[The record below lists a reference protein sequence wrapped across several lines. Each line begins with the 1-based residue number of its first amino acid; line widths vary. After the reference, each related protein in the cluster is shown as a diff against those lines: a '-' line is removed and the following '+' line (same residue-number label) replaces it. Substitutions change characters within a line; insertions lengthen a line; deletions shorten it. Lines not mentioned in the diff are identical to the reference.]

1 MAAQDRSKQGKI
13 TIATILTALL
23 AIGFFALALTSP
35 HLRALGGPYGPPEPP
50 SMPEPPHV
58 VLPPPLPPGSFN
70 PDVPVFVP
78 TDVTTAG
85 MGAAPR
91 PDVVAAWALSGIQLV
106 PDTSFPKDD
115 QLKGSSEW
123 ILVRARTGAVYTRPT
138 VFKVKL
144 ERGDILVT
152 VKRPS
157 NMAMIETE
165 LGKISVAAD
174 GDVIV
179 SYNDGILRVQN
190 LDGIG
195 KSVMAQIIPPGQQ
208 DPTVQLAA
216 GFELVAGT
224 RKLTR
229 ADMKP
234 KDGIAR
240 RHFKVLENGMMAVSE
255 FSVESAI
262 QSSDLIADIKQNVS
276 GVKERRILSDM
287 SKMAS
292 VLNYMRGE
300 EGFQAAK

>member
-1 MAAQDRSKQGKI
+1 MSGQDRSNQGKI
-13 TIATILTALL
+13 TIATIVVALL

-35 HLRALGGPYGPPEPP
+35 HLRALGGPYTSPQNEPP
-50 SMPEPPHV
+50 PMPPIIVPPS
-58 VLPPPLPPGSFN
+58 PPPNPFN
-70 PDVPVFVP
+70 PEVPVFVP

-85 MGAAPR
+85 MGAMPR

-106 PDTSFPKDD
+106 PDTLFPREDN
-115 QLKGSSEW
+115 LKGSTEW
-123 ILVRARTGAVYTRPT
+123 ILVRARTGAVYSRPT
-138 VFKVKL
+138 AYKVKL
-144 ERGDILVT
+144 EKGDILVT

-174 GDVIV
+174 GDVV
-179 SYNDGILRVQN
+179 VTYNDGILRVQN
-190 LDGIG
+190 LDGMG
-195 KSVMAQIIPPGQQ
+195 KSVMAQIIPPGQA
-208 DPTVQLAA
+208 DPTVQLAP
-216 GFELVAGT
+216 GFELVAAT
-224 RKLTR
+224 HKLAR

-240 RHFKVLENGMMAVSE
+240 RHFKILENGMMAVSE

-262 QSSDLIADIKQNVS
+262 QNSDLIADIRQNVS